1 MGQFWMED
9 WWTRIQLL
17 PAGLAVSHQQ
27 QPYASFHKGW
37 ISGLHAAV
45 DGVEMEDQICRGQAS
60 IVSQKGA
67 IRAQSTAGGLPHQL
81 CSQLWWIMDYFLDIW
96 TGGQEVIQFPAS
108 LA

>member
-1 MGQFWMED
+1 MVD
-9 WWTRIQLL
+9 WWIRIHLL
-17 PAGLAVSHQQ
+17 PAGLAKSYQQ
-27 QPYASFHKGW
+27 QPCAFFQKGW

-67 IRAQSTAGGLPHQL
+67 ISAQSAAGGLPHQL
-81 CSQLWWIMDYFLDIW
+81 CSQLWWIMAYFLDIW

-108 LA
+108 QA